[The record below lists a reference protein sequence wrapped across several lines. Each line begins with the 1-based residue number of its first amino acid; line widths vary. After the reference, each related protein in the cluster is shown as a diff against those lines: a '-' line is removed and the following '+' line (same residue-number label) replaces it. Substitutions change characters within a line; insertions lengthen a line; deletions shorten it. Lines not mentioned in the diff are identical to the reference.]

1 MNEGGT
7 YSDSIL
13 EPITCPLKGN
23 YSVDSL
29 KVRIPITRVRIL
41 DESIRGIVSKVVE
54 ADGSGYQGR
63 QFYDMDGTLYN
74 VIEEKQNTKASR
86 DEYGIKTTFSIE
98 KRATQFDTIEYLVI
112 LVNAKQLKQQYFEG
126 IHVGNISNLHQY
138 LISLGVVQ
146 FSLKELL
153 KAECTDIDFKK
164 DFEATDE
171 DMKEAFD
178 LMEKNSIPSS
188 HIDVGVL
195 PFWQN
200 DNKGLQF
207 NKRTTTKI
215 KTAPFLK
222 IYSKTLDLLH
232 KSNIFALAHFKEI
245 PQNLWRMEFTIKNK
259 KHLASFGHGNTLSD
273 ILSLSNEHIEEMGA
287 NSLRAVLQERVR
299 DSKLNDQSIPPKD
312 VVLIN
317 ALIFMLDK
325 GLQWSIIK
333 KMLTGNMTRQN
344 QSKKN
349 QQLDS
354 LFNSYIRPIEHY
366 SSALNVD
373 SILNQIGY
381 NF

>member
-7 YSDSIL
+7 YSEGRVSGN
-13 EPITCPLKGN
+13 PIPLGGK

-29 KVRIPITRVRIL
+29 KVRIPITRVKIL
-41 DESIRGIVSKVVE
+41 DESIREMVLKVS
-54 ADGSGYQGR
+54 GSTG
-63 QFYDMDGTLYN
+63 DIL
-74 VIEEKQNTKASR
+74 EEKANTKATR
-86 DEYGIKTTFSIE
+86 DADGIKTTFSIE
-98 KRATQFDTIEYLVI
+98 QRATQYDTIQYLII
-112 LVNAKQLKQQYFEG
+112 LVNAKQLKEQYFDG
-126 IHVGNISNLHQY
+126 IQIGNIADLHRY

-153 KAECTDIDFKK
+153 KGECTDIDFKK

-171 DMKEAFD
+171 DVREAFD
-178 LMEKNSIPSS
+178 LMQKNSTPSA
-188 HIDVGVL
+188 DYDKGNKL
-195 PFWQN
+195 FWKR

-207 NKRTTTKI
+207 NKRETTKI
-215 KTAPFLK
+215 KTAPFFK

-273 ILSLSNEHIEEMGA
+273 ILSLSSEQIEEMGTA
-287 NSLRAVLQERVR
+287 SLRAVLEQRVR
-299 DSKLNDQSIPPKD
+299 ENSKDIDSIPPKD
-312 VVLIN
+312 LILVN
-317 ALIFMLDK
+317 ALILLLDN
-325 GLQWSIIK
+325 GIQWTIIK
-333 KMLTGNMTRQN
+333 KNLLGSLSGSNRSRKDKQMN
-344 QSKKN
+344 
-349 QQLDS
+349 S

-373 SILNQIGY
+373 SVLNQIGY